1 MTTKTKKILLV
12 CALTL
17 SAAVLL
23 FFGCKKGVE
32 LYNAKNADE
41 LFAAGDYAGA
51 REWYEKNG
59 SAEDIARCDY
69 ELDREA
75 YEAAAAQL
83 AAGEYDRGAALHSK
97 RSGILRTR
105 RTERWNAAFSRRAP

>member
-1 MTTKTKKILLV
+1 MTTKTKKILLI

-75 YEAAAAQL
+75 LKRQRRSSQP
-83 AAGEYDRGAALHSK
+83 GNTTRRGLHSK

>member
-1 MTTKTKKILLV
+1 MTTKTKKILLI

-59 SAEDIARCDY
+59 SAEDIARIPVRIIGKVV
-69 ELDREA
+69 ELR
-75 YEAAAAQL
+75 
-83 AAGEYDRGAALHSK
+83 AL
-97 RSGILRTR
+97 
-105 RTERWNAAFSRRAP
+105 F

>member
-1 MTTKTKKILLV
+1 MTTKTKKILLI

-51 REWYEKNG
+51 REWY
-59 SAEDIARCDY
+59 
-69 ELDREA
+69 
-75 YEAAAAQL
+75 
-83 AAGEYDRGAALHSK
+83 
-97 RSGILRTR
+97 
-105 RTERWNAAFSRRAP
+105 

>member
-1 MTTKTKKILLV
+1 MTTKTKKILLI

-83 AAGEYDRGAALHSK
+83 AAGEYDAARL
-97 RSGILRTR
+97 
-105 RTERWNAAFSRRAP
+105 AFEALGDF

>member
-1 MTTKTKKILLV
+1 MTTKTKKILLI

-17 SAAVLL
+17 FAAALL
-23 FFGCKKGVE
+23 FFGYKKGVE

-83 AAGEYDRGAALHSK
+83 AAGEYDAARLAFEAL
-97 RSGILRTR
+97 GDF
-105 RTERWNAAFSRRAP
+105 EDAADRA